1 MESGKASL
9 DFADRPV
16 FAAVIQPHRSLDRN
30 GLRTVMALCCLAGA
44 AASIPFL
51 VLGLWPV
58 AGFFGLELL
67 ALYAAIAANARSGR
81 SFEQVVLTP
90 FELLL
95 RRVSHRGERREWR
108 FNPLWTKL
116 GRETDDEFGLQ
127 RLWLISRGEQVA
139 IARELSPPER
149 ETFARALGSALV
161 QVNRRF

>member
-30 GLRTVMALCCLAGA
+30 GFRTVMALCCLAGA

-51 VLGLWPV
+51 
-58 AGFFGLELL
+58 GLELV
-67 ALYAAIAANARSGR
+67 ALCVAISANARSGR

-139 IARELSPPER
+139 LARELSPPER
-149 ETFARALGSALV
+149 ETFAAAFGSALMRV
-161 QVNRRF
+161 KRGA

>member
-1 MESGKASL
+1 MQSGKASL

-16 FAAVIQPHRSLDRN
+16 FAAVIQPHRSLD
-30 GLRTVMALCCLAGA
+30 ALC
-44 AASIPFL
+44 
-51 VLGLWPV
+51 V
-58 AGFFGLELL
+58 A
-67 ALYAAIAANARSGR
+67 ISANARSGR

-127 RLWLISRGEQVA
+127 RLWLISRGEHVA

-149 ETFARALGSALV
+149 ESFARALGSALV